1 MSRLGDFIRRRPV
14 VSSVVA
20 GAVLVAGVSAVS
32 AQYGGGHGG
41 WGHGGWGGGRGAR
54 LERFCNMPTARFQ
67 PVARAYVK
75 ADLNMTDVQK
85 AEFDKLADVLAPAFE
100 EIKTEV
106 CGSFKAD
113 APKLTPP
120 EKLEKIA
127 VALRKAATAAEN
139 AVAPAKSLY
148 SQLDD
153 AQKAQIDQRMQRRM
167 GRGEGRGEGRGRWQ
181 DHQRMGEQGD
191 HGQRGERGWQRW
203 NERGERGERGWGRG
217 PGGQGP
223 SYGQTPDDPGGP
235 FFGGGNQ

>member
-1 MSRLGDFIRRRPV
+1 MSRLGDFISRRPILSTV
-14 VSSVVA
+14 LA
-20 GAVLVAGVSAVS
+20 GSVLVAGVSAVS
-32 AQYGGGHGG
+32 AQYGGGRDG
-41 WGHGGWGGGRGAR
+41 WGHGGWGYGGGRGAR
-54 LERFCNMPTARFQ
+54 LERFCAMPTARFQ

-75 ADLNMTDVQK
+75 ADLNMTDPQK

-100 EIKTEV
+100 AIKADI

-127 VALRKAATAAEN
+127 LALRKAATAAEN

-153 AQKAQIDQRMQRRM
+153 AQKAQIDQRMERRM
-167 GRGEGRGEGRGRWQ
+167 GRGERRGEGRGWQ
-181 DHQRMGEQGD
+181 GEHRMDG
-191 HGQRGERGWQRW
+191 RGERGWGHW

-223 SYGQTPDDPGGP
+223 SFGQTPDGPGGP
-235 FFGGGNQ
+235 FFRGGNQ